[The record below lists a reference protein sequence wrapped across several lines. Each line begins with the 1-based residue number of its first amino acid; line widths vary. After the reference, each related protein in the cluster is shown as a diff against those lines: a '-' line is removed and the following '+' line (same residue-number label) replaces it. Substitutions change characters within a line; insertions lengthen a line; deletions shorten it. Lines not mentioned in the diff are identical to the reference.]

1 MEQVEFN
8 EQDAIRVQLEVWHPG
23 CWVLETSKQVDVG
36 FLGYGV
42 FTRADDRATTRYTL
56 YADTY
61 AEIEEAVSL
70 LNDHPAVYKIAEM
83 CSEFNRAPAHSP
95 GNVTRELLIENDA
108 TTQISDAFTSR
119 GFTYAAPGDIYDG
132 TEHWRLF
139 AHMDR
144 ETVYER
150 LDEIRDEEGAD
161 ITVVSISSPRRA
173 EKDPLPVDRLS
184 HRQREIF
191 QLARTRG
198 YYRQPKAAT
207 AGELAEELGITT
219 STFHEHLHKA
229 EEKLLDLS

>member
-1 MEQVEFN
+1 MNQVDFGARN
-8 EQDAIRVQLEVWHPG
+8 AIRVQLEVWHPG
-23 CWVLETSKQVDVG
+23 CWVLETSEQVDVG

-42 FTRADDRATTRYTL
+42 FTRADNRATTRYTL
-56 YADTY
+56 YADTH
-61 AEIEEAVSL
+61 ADIEEAISL
-70 LNDHPAVYKIAEM
+70 LEDHPAVYTISEM
-83 CSEFNRAPAHSP
+83 CSGVRTRSHSP

-119 GFTYAAPGDIYDG
+119 GFTYGAPGDIYDG
-132 TEHWRLF
+132 IEHWRLF
-139 AHMDR
+139 AQMDR

-150 LDEIRDEEGAD
+150 LDEIRDEEQAD
-161 ITVVSISSPRRA
+161 ITVVSISSPRRV
-173 EKDPLPVDRLS
+173 EEDPLPVDKLS

-198 YYRQPKAAT
+198 YYRRPKRTT